1 LLLKEFDMDAERF
14 GPSFPGSLVPISG
27 AHPDWA
33 FVPHPIPRKWD
44 LPSNLVP
51 LLVDARQALARLDGA
66 GRYLP
71 GNSILLRPLQQREAL
86 TSSALEGTFATAE
99 ELLAYG
105 LEPKNPTSTSD
116 PTNSWREV
124 FNCDEALQRGLKMLT
139 KLPLSSR
146 VIRELHE
153 KLLERVRGTDRT
165 PGVFR
170 TKQIHIGS
178 DRRFVPPPPDKLN
191 GLITDLENYMNEAV
205 ETDCLIQ
212 SFIAHYQFETIHPFL
227 DGNGRVGRLLL
238 SLMIF
243 KKCDLQAP
251 WLYLSPFF
259 DKHKDEYIDCLFKVS
274 THGDWAAWITLCLRA
289 TVAEAT
295 NALAR
300 IDKLLALKKKYEE
313 ILAKEPR
320 SSARLQQIVWHLLG
334 SPLTTISNLA
344 KKCSI
349 TFPTAKKDIEKLMAL
364 GILHE
369 SARGTKPTYYIARE
383 YFAAAYADGD

>member
-1 LLLKEFDMDAERF
+1 MDANRF

-27 AHPDWA
+27 AQPDWA
-33 FVPHPIPRKWD
+33 FVPHRIPRKWD

-51 LLVDARQALARLDGA
+51 LLVDARQSLARLDGA

-71 GNSILLRPLQQREAL
+71 GNSTLLRPLQQREAL

-105 LEPKNPTSTSD
+105 LKPKNPTSTSD
-116 PTNSWREV
+116 PMNSWREV
-124 FNCDEALQRGLKMLT
+124 FNYDEALQRGLKMLT

-170 TKQIHIGS
+170 TRQVHIGS

-191 GLITDLENYMNEAV
+191 ELISDLETYMNEAV
-205 ETDCLIQ
+205 ETDSLIQ

-243 KKCDLQAP
+243 KKCELQAP

-259 DKHKDEYIDCLFKVS
+259 DRHKDEYIDCLFNVS
-274 THGDWAAWITLCLRA
+274 THGNWTAWITLCLRA
-289 TVAEAT
+289 TAAEAT

-313 ILAKEPR
+313 QLADEPR

-334 SPLTTISNLA
+334 SPLVTIPNLA

-349 TFPTAKKDIEKLMAL
+349 TFPTAKKDVDKLISL

-369 SARGTKPTYYIARE
+369 SPRDTKPTYYIARE
-383 YFAAAYADGD
+383 YFAAAYVDEN

>member
-1 LLLKEFDMDAERF
+1 
-14 GPSFPGSLVPISG
+14 
-27 AHPDWA
+27 
-33 FVPHPIPRKWD
+33 
-44 LPSNLVP
+44 
-51 LLVDARQALARLDGA
+51 
-66 GRYLP
+66 
-71 GNSILLRPLQQREAL
+71 
-86 TSSALEGTFATAE
+86 
-99 ELLAYG
+99 
-105 LEPKNPTSTSD
+105 
-116 PTNSWREV
+116 
-124 FNCDEALQRGLKMLT
+124 
-139 KLPLSSR
+139 
-146 VIRELHE
+146 
-153 KLLERVRGTDRT
+153 
-165 PGVFR
+165 
-170 TKQIHIGS
+170 
-178 DRRFVPPPPDKLN
+178 
-191 GLITDLENYMNEAV
+191 
-205 ETDCLIQ
+205 
-212 SFIAHYQFETIHPFL
+212 
-227 DGNGRVGRLLL
+227 
-238 SLMIF
+238 MIF
-243 KKCDLQAP
+243 KKCDPQAP